1 MTPAMQDL
9 RNSLETQKRRRS
21 YNPPPRLTQILER
34 AMVPTMAMV
43 PERAIILMAMVT
55 FLEKVIILM
64 RQPPAHLS

>member
-1 MTPAMQDL
+1 MQAMVP
-9 RNSLETQKRRRS
+9 T
-21 YNPPPRLTQILER
+21 IAMVLER